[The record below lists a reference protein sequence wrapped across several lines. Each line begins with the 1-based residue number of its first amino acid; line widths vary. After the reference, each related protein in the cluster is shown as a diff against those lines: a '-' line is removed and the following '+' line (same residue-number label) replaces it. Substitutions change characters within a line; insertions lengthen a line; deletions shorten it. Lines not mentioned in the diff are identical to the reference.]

1 MVLARHV
8 ARLLWSTARYGL
20 ATRRLSLV
28 VAIAIGLALVV
39 ASLAATAVAPL
50 VLYPFA

>member
-1 MVLARHV
+1 MRLMRHV
-8 ARLLWSTARYGL
+8 AFIVVETVRFGL

-28 VAIAIGLALVV
+28 LLIVLGLLAVAIAI
-39 ASLAATAVAPL
+39 TAQTTAPL